1 MCSVSSRGCCFFYN
15 FLLGVGIGLVLAA
28 SGVNRHPSPSSLCCL
43 LTAHFRVSGH
53 SVLFW
58 FGGLGLTIDRDRF
71 LGIGGASYSQPYQCM
86 PISASTIIVIVA
98 VKKYVFMCR
107 FLVGIELCSTR
118 LSTAF
123 LGSAERAL
131 LKGVPWLTGIVGSL

>member
-58 FGGLGLTIDRDRF
+58 FGGLGLTIDR
-71 LGIGGASYSQPYQCM
+71 LSIYNYSDCSRKE
-86 PISASTIIVIVA
+86 ICL
-98 VKKYVFMCR
+98 YVQIF
-107 FLVGIELCSTR
+107 G
-118 LSTAF
+118 
-123 LGSAERAL
+123 
-131 LKGVPWLTGIVGSL
+131 WD